1 MGRGELASAMMMLRQ
16 FNNVYVASHGP
27 LELFADTHGQI
38 EKVAEFCGLTLNKV
52 PRVKDI
58 EHEVDAKS

>member
-1 MGRGELASAMMMLRQ
+1 MMLRQ
-16 FNNVYVASHGP
+16 FNNVYESTQAS
-27 LELFADTHGQI
+27 LELSADTHEQI
-38 EKVAEFCGLTLNKV
+38 ERVAEFCGLTLNKV